1 MKGLIFG
8 SLSVMLLASMS
19 TPAVR
24 AEIPRE
30 NAYNYPAQDTPSFNS
45 QITPFNLVGLAYQG
59 FLKNQGIPSGGILIN
74 LYQNREITGKD
85 LVESAVKANR
95 LSPEVLND
103 SGYIADVDNQLD
115 WLHEAN
121 NGASIR

>member
-8 SLSVMLLASMS
+8 SLSLMLLASMS
-19 TPAVR
+19 TSAVR
-24 AEIPRE
+24 AEIPRQ
-30 NAYNYPAQDTPSFNS
+30 NAYNSPALDTPSFNR
-45 QITPFNLVGLAYQG
+45 QVTPFNLVGLAYQG
-59 FLKNQGIPSGGILIN
+59 FLKDQGIPSGGVLIN
-74 LYQNREITGKD
+74 LYQNREIYGKE
-85 LVESAVKANR
+85 LVEGAVKANR

>member
-8 SLSVMLLASMS
+8 SLSLMLLASMS

-24 AEIPRE
+24 AETPRE
-30 NAYNYPAQDTPSFNS
+30 NASNSPALDTPFFNN
-45 QITPFNLVGLAYQG
+45 QVTPFNLVGLAYQG
-59 FLKNQGIPSGGILIN
+59 FLKDQGIPSGGILLS
-74 LYQNREITGKD
+74 LYQNGEINAKD
-85 LVESAVKANR
+85 LVEGAVNANR

-121 NGASIR
+121 TGASIK